1 MLGKLDDDEDTTRP
15 VRGRRIYDKFVRAA
29 VIVIWEAADWIRGKR
44 LQAALPLRYT
54 PYGLAVRRRG
64 LPLLSWVAAPEEL
77 NPSQNRGGTVVST
90 KYPNPAG
97 ARRHQRWR
105 TRVECLEA
113 LGQARAEELTLVAS
127 HRDGD
132 DERRRAQLT

>member
-1 MLGKLDDDEDTTRP
+1 MVTGRHRKHGVRLHGKFDDDEDTTRP

-29 VIVIWEAADWIRGKR
+29 VTVIWEAADRICGKR

-90 KYPNPAG
+90 KYPNPSG
-97 ARRHQRWR
+97 ARRHWRWR
-105 TRVECLEA
+105 IRVNRAEA
-113 LGQARAEELTLVAS
+113 LG
-127 HRDGD
+127 
-132 DERRRAQLT
+132 